1 MNFSKAF
8 GCGRITPSLVDGTA
22 EEIFMRGLE
31 LVQRHGDNVDWK
43 VVAKYYSRAANE
55 VRETKQN
62 KPDPVVLP
70 STPLPRLTTRIR
82 SQGASGGLLQPR
94 GLLRNGKGRRAERG
108 AGRPLV
114 RRRRGEGAA

>member
-8 GCGRITPSLVDGTA
+8 GCGRITPSLEDGTA

-55 VRETKQN
+55 VRETKQTR
-62 KPDPVVLP
+62 PRRSSLDPHPPADDSNSLARGFRRPVAT
-70 STPLPRLTTRIR
+70 SGSATQRE
-82 SQGASGGLLQPR
+82 GASS
-94 GLLRNGKGRRAERG
+94 RA
-108 AGRPLV
+108 LV
-114 RRRRGEGAA
+114 PQV